1 MTANRYELHRI
12 IDLLDEEDAENIL
25 KVLKKMI
32 KSSCYDD
39 TTLTSE
45 ESKRL
50 KNGEFQIQEGQYV
63 TLEDYKQQ
71 RGL

>member
-1 MTANRYELHRI
+1 MTADRYELHRI
-12 IDLLDEEDAENIL
+12 IDLLEEEDAENIL
-25 KVLKKMI
+25 KVLKKLV
-32 KSSCYDD
+32 KSSYYDD

-45 ESKRL
+45 ESIRL
-50 KNGEFQIQEGQYV
+50 KSGELQIQEGQYV

>member
-12 IDLLDEEDAENIL
+12 IDLIDEEDAENIL
-25 KVLKKMI
+25 KVLNKMI

-50 KNGEFQIQEGQYV
+50 KNRELQIQEGQYV